1 MSTPSSSIVGKWK
14 SSGGCE
20 FTYENIFWHETPRFR
35 FFQVLLWPLGSRKYG
50 LCFRGFGTRSGK
62 LSTKGAWAH
71 IWKIRS
77 EKNEHETVAR
87 ARRQKKTKPG
97 GIEATPDLCE
107 VRSAGAASR
116 LVDLVRPSCYSGLQP
131 GVIKWIGTAARRKA
145 SVMQPLSCYAG
156 LQQEIASIC

>member
-20 FTYENIFWHETPRFR
+20 FTYENIFWHETPCFR

-77 EKNEHETVAR
+77 EKGAR
-87 ARRQKKTKPG
+87 DCSDSSISHTNGKKLRGPERFWK
-97 GIEATPDLCE
+97 II
-107 VRSAGAASR
+107 VVQIYHKFASLWR
-116 LVDLVRPSCYSGLQP
+116 
-131 GVIKWIGTAARRKA
+131 TTRRKKRA
-145 SVMQPLSCYAG
+145 DPRMRVSGTLALVVRTG
-156 LQQEIASIC
+156 LCFLPFGLVGKRWTRL